1 MEQAN
6 TMRFEWDECKNR
18 INIRKHG
25 FDFVDAA
32 KIFAGPMVVA
42 SDDREDY
49 GEERLIGIG
58 VLESCTVVVVY
69 VESGT
74 NTIRIISLRKALSH
88 EKRLYEEALRDGL
101 VTY

>member
-1 MEQAN
+1 
-6 TMRFEWDECKNR
+6 MRFVWDERKNR

-32 KIFAGPMVVA
+32 KVFAGPMVVA

-58 VLESCTVVVVY
+58 VLESRTVVVVY
-69 VESGT
+69 VECGS